1 MAATRSR
8 RRLTVDHPPIDAHP
22 LFLPSRAHACHN
34 PHNHHRTRA
43 RTISTSTNAPPRCPH
58 AVAVTV
64 AGCRYNYRDY
74 LGDKSRVQPGQS
86 RDYELSV
93 FAVDAAGNAGPP
105 AVFRWALDRRT
116 PTTRLTVVPG
126 DPSRVNANITFHWLS
141 DEGGAR
147 RK

>member
-1 MAATRSR
+1 MPQPPQPPPHAGTHHLYLHPCPASLPAR
-8 RRLTVDHPPIDAHP
+8 R
-22 LFLPSRAHACHN
+22 
-34 PHNHHRTRA
+34 HR
-43 RTISTSTNAPPRCPH
+43 PH